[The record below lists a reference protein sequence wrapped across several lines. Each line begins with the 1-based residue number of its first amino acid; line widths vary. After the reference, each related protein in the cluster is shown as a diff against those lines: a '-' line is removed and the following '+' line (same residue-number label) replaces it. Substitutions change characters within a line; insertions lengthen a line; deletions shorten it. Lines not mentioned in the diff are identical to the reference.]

1 MRSKKLSRN
10 KHIFNNLS
18 RSILS
23 SNVYI
28 LMILLVIILVV
39 GGIFVPNIFK
49 FTNIMNVLRIAS
61 ILGIV
66 AIGESL
72 VLLTGE
78 FDLSVGS
85 IMSLSLVTG
94 GLFLYLGSIPALLI
108 TFLTGLTLGAI
119 NGIAVAKGKVM
130 SLFMTLGTLSVYGA
144 LALIMSRGQAVYL
157 YDLSYTIIGRG
168 YVFGIPTPVII
179 FIIITLICSLFLN
192 FTSTGRYIY
201 YTGANT
207 KAALFSGVGVNNI
220 KILVFS
226 ICGLCAALAGPMYAS
241 QTQRITPILGVG
253 FELSAFVIAV
263 LGGTDL
269 WGGKGSVLG
278 VSIGALIYGFLVNIL
293 ALSGIGTYIEQVLK
307 GLLLIIVVIV
317 FQNIKRH

>member
-1 MRSKKLSRN
+1 MRSKKLVRN
-10 KHIFNNLS
+10 KHIFKILS
-18 RSILS
+18 RAILS

-49 FTNIMNVLRIAS
+49 FTNLMNVLRIAS

-66 AIGESL
+66 AIGEAL

-94 GLFLYLGSIPALLI
+94 GLFLYLGSVPALLI

-157 YDLSYTIIGRG
+157 YDLSYILIGRG

-179 FIIITLICSLFLN
+179 FIIITLICFLFLN

-307 GLLLIIVVIV
+307 GVLLIIVVIV
-317 FQNIKRH
+317 FQNIKRR